1 MPNLGGGCWVD
12 EARSEPLGLTKR
24 IQLTWIELAGAWLRL
39 LRLQFYPMAWV
50 AYTIGALAAR
60 HHAGGFSPRI
70 YWLGYLCLF
79 LTEALTVL
87 SNEWFDQGT
96 DRLNQNA
103 GPFNGGSRVLVER
116 DLDLDSVR
124 RAMPGLALLLGLG
137 LAALAAALPTLAG
150 PGFWCLIVLCVI
162 ALSYTIPPL
171 KFIYRGLGELD
182 VAFTHSI
189 GVILCGYLLQSG
201 DWRNPYPWL
210 IGTPLF
216 FATLVAITLSALP
229 DQVADAA
236 VSKQTLA
243 VLLGRKGATW
253 AALSFTT
260 AAAICGVAW
269 QWRGL
274 YGGISGL
281 AIWLAVIHGLLLAR
295 AILRY
300 LREGAP
306 CARIDGIMT
315 LALTYLL
322 WFGLIPLAF
331 LS

>member
-1 MPNLGGGCWVD
+1 MAGLPIWM
-12 EARSEPLGLTKR
+12 EALLHHSKR
-24 IQLTWIELAGAWLRL
+24 HRLARILQRAGAWLRL

-60 HHAGGFSPRI
+60 RQVGAFSPRI

-79 LTEALTVL
+79 LTEALTVI

-96 DRLNQNA
+96 DRLNRHA
-103 GPFNGGSRVLVER
+103 GPFNGGSRVLVGA
-116 DLDLDSVR
+116 DLDPDSVR
-124 RAMPGLALLLGLG
+124 WATLGLALLLGLG
-137 LAALAAALPTLAG
+137 LAALAAVLPPPAG
-150 PGFWCLIVLCVI
+150 PGLWGMIALCLI

-201 DWRNPYPWL
+201 NWRDPYPWL
-210 IGTPLF
+210 IGMPLF
-216 FATLVAITLSALP
+216 FATLAAITLSALP
-229 DQVADAA
+229 DQVADTA
-236 VSKQTLA
+236 VSKRTWA
-243 VLLGRKGATW
+243 VLLGRGGASW
-253 AALSFTT
+253 AAFGFTA

-269 QWRGL
+269 QWRRL
-274 YGGISGL
+274 YGGLSGL
-281 AIWLAVIHGLLLAR
+281 AIWLVVTHGLLLAG

-300 LREGAP
+300 LHQGAP
-306 CARIDGIMT
+306 CERINGIMA

-322 WFGLIPLAF
+322 WFGLIPLVF
-331 LS
+331 LW